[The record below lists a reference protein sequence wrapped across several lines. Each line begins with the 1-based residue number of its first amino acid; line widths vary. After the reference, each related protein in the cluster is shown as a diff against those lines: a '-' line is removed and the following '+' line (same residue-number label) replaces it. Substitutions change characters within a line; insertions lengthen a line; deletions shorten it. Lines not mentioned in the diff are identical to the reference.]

1 MLTERHDFHGA
12 ATEIFSYAWAMPKL
26 VLAYSGGLD
35 TTTAIKW
42 LNVEQGYD
50 VIALN
55 IDVGKSREQP
65 VVESRAIAAGA
76 LKVRVIDAKEDFL
89 RYFAFPALAAGAI
102 YQDAYPLATALA
114 RPLLAKLLV
123 DVAHEEGAD
132 AVAHGCT
139 GKGNDQV
146 RFDVG
151 IQTLDAKL
159 KIVAP
164 TRENA
169 MPRDFQIDYLKK
181 HGIDI
186 PWGDKG
192 PFSIDENLWGRSCEA
207 GALEDPWAEP
217 PPEAYE
223 WTRSPEDAPSTPS
236 YIEIGYQHGM
246 PITLDGQEISPL
258 AIVTHLNDLGGLH
271 GVGRI
276 DHIEDRLVGI
286 KSREIYESPAAVIL
300 HAAHRA
306 LEGMSLSKQ
315 QIKLKKYVAQEYAE
329 LIYNGLWFSAH
340 HQDIAAYV
348 ASTQRHVSG
357 TIRLRLQRGSATVV
371 GRKADESLYDRGLAT
386 YDSGDTYDQTA
397 AIGFINIWGLQTRT
411 QARQQLLT
419 PGADTLRIAMPKE
432 DLT

>member
-1 MLTERHDFHGA
+1 
-12 ATEIFSYAWAMPKL
+12 MPKL

-42 LNVEQGYD
+42 LTVEQGYE

-65 VVESRAIAAGA
+65 VVESRGMQAGA
-76 LKVRVIDAKEDFL
+76 ARVRVIDAKEDFL
-89 RYFAFPALAAGAI
+89 RYFAFPALAAGAV

-114 RPLLAKLLV
+114 RPLMAKLLV
-123 DVAHEEGAD
+123 DVAHEEGAT

-151 IQTLDAKL
+151 IQTLDPSL
-159 KIVAP
+159 QIVAP

-169 MPRDFQIDYLKK
+169 MARDYQIEYLKE
-181 HGIDI
+181 HGVDI
-186 PWGDKG
+186 PWGQKG
-192 PFSIDENLWGRSCEA
+192 PFSIDENLWGRSAEA
-207 GALEDPWAEP
+207 GVLEDPWTEP

-223 WTRSPEDAPSTPS
+223 WTRDPEQAPSTPA
-236 YIEIGYQHGM
+236 YVEIEYESGM
-246 PITLDGQEISPL
+246 PVRMDGEALGPV
-258 AIVTHLNDLGGLH
+258 AIVERLNELGGEH

-286 KSREIYESPAAVIL
+286 KSREVYEAPAGVIL
-300 HAAHRA
+300 HTAHRA
-306 LEGMSLSKQ
+306 LEGMTLSKQ
-315 QIKLKKYVAQEYAE
+315 QVKLKKLVGIEYSE

-348 ASTQRHVSG
+348 ASTQRHVTG
-357 TIRLRLQRGSATVV
+357 TIRVKLQRGRATVV
-371 GRKADESLYDRGLAT
+371 GRKAAHSLYDRGLAT
-386 YDSGDTYDQTA
+386 YDRGDTYDQSA

-411 QARQQLLT
+411 QVRTQLL
-419 PGADTLRIAMPKE
+419 ADLPDALRIAMPQDHQE
-432 DLT
+432 QGA